1 MVNTPQIEGGIV
13 IVIVIE
19 AEAETTEE
27 GIGIERGNMTEDM
40 IEPGIE
46 RMSET
51 DRRTKPALLI
61 MTSQYLLKV

>member
-19 AEAETTEE
+19 AEAETTEGE
-27 GIGIERGNMTEDM
+27 IGIERGDMTEDM

-51 DRRTKPALLI
+51 DRRRKPALLI
-61 MTSQYLLKV
+61 MTRQYL

>member
-61 MTSQYLLKV
+61 MTSQYL

>member
-27 GIGIERGNMTEDM
+27 GIGIERGDMTEDM

>member
-27 GIGIERGNMTEDM
+27 GIGIERGDMTEDM

-61 MTSQYLLKV
+61 MTSQYL